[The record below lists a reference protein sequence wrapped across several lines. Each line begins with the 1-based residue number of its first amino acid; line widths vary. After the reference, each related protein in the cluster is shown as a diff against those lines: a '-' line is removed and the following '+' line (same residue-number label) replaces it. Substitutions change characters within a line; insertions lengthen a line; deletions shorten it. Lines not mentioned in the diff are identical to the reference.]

1 MLSLF
6 LKGFVIGMI
15 IAVPVGPIGLL
26 CVNRTL
32 SRGPLYGLVSGL
44 GVATADAVS
53 GGVVALG
60 LTFVSSFLIAKM
72 IWLRLIG
79 GIFLCY
85 LGFKIFATEPK
96 PQSMID
102 KENKNLLA
110 AYASTF
116 LLTFSNPLT
125 LLSFVAIYAGGGV
138 EDLSAHRLL
147 ASVLTVGIFCGS
159 ASWWVVLSGGM
170 PVVRVMF
177 THDGLRWVHRV
188 SGAIIAGFGVII
200 LLSLTQKFGR

>member
-32 SRGPLYGLVSGL
+32 ARGPLYGLVSGL

-60 LTFVSSFLIAKM
+60 LTFVSSFLLAKLV
-72 IWLRLIG
+72 WLRLIG

-85 LGFKIFATEPK
+85 LGFKIFATEPQ

-125 LLSFVAIYAGGGV
+125 LLSFVAIYAGWAV
-138 EDLSAHRLL
+138 EDLSTHRLL
-147 ASVLTVGIFCGS
+147 AAILTVGIFCGS

-188 SGAIIAGFGVII
+188 SGAIIAGFGFII

>member
-6 LKGFVIGMI
+6 FKGFVIGMI

-60 LTFVSSFLIAKM
+60 LTFVSSFLLAKM
-72 IWLRLIG
+72 VWLRLIG

-102 KENKNLLA
+102 KANKNLLA

-125 LLSFVAIYAGGGV
+125 LLSFVAIYAGWGV
-138 EDLSAHRLL
+138 EDLSTHRLL
-147 ASVLTVGIFCGS
+147 AAVLTLGIFCGS
-159 ASWWVVLSGGM
+159 ASWWVALSGGM

-177 THDGLRWVHRV
+177 THDGLRWIHRV
-188 SGAIIAGFGVII
+188 SGAIIAGFGFII
-200 LLSLTQKFGR
+200 LLSLTQRFGR